1 VSPELYAFEFM
12 SNPKFF
18 QMTKKFVINRCYG
31 GFSLS
36 EEGLNLYNSLSEK
49 TLRHSHD
56 INRDDPFLIEVVE
69 TLGEKADGSVAQL
82 EIVIIPEDL
91 DFEITEYDGMED
103 YEIIL
108 KVGILDLINGFNA
121 SQLELA
127 QFAHCIKLI

>member
-1 VSPELYAFEFM
+1 V

-18 QMTKKFVINRCYG
+18 QVIKKFVINRCYG
-31 GFSLS
+31 GFGLS
-36 EEGLNLYNSLSEK
+36 EEGLNLYNFLSEK
-49 TLRHSHD
+49 DLRHSYQ
-56 INRDDPFLIEVVE
+56 IERDDPFLIEVVE
-69 TLGEKADGSVAQL
+69 TLGEKADGFVAQL
-82 EIVIIPEDL
+82 EIVMIPEDL
-91 DFEITEYDGMED
+91 DFEITEYDGMEN

>member
-1 VSPELYAFEFM
+1 M

-31 GFSLS
+31 GFGLS

-49 TLRHSHD
+49 SLAYSYD
-56 INRDDPFLIEVVE
+56 IDRDDPFLVQVVE
-69 TLGEKADGSVAQL
+69 TLGEKADGFNAEL

-103 YEIIL
+103 YKIIL